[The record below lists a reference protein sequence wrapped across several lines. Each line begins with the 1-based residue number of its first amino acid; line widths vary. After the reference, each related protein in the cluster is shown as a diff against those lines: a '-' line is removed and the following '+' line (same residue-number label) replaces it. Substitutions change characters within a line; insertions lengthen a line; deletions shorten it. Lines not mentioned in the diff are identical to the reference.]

1 MPHTIR
7 IRKGVDI
14 RLAGAP
20 SGAVRDAAPADVY
33 AVQPPDF
40 HGLVPRVAVKPG
52 DRVAAGTTLFTDK
65 TFERIAVTS
74 PVSGTVRDVVRGEK
88 RRVLSVEVTP
98 DGAGTSHDFGALD
111 PATADRGALLD
122 RLLDSGCFAF
132 IRTRPF
138 DVVPD
143 PTVVPR
149 DIFISGYFSAPLA
162 PSVAEVMAGR
172 MDDFAAGAAAL
183 GRLSSSGRVHV
194 GVRTG
199 DSTFDAVPGIE
210 RTSFD
215 GPHPAGN
222 VGVQLHHVAPLA
234 PGETVWTLH
243 PEDVANFG
251 RVLRTGHYVPTR
263 VVGAGGSEH
272 PAPGHLRT
280 LVGARITTLTGGAAP
295 SPDVR
300 IISGDVLTGT
310 RVGADGFLGAFAH
323 AVTLLPEGKAPKF
336 LLTSGWLGAG
346 FDKFSVSRAFPT
358 WLMPRTKTWKLD
370 TNTNGEERALVVTGQ
385 YEQVFPFDLFPQ
397 QLVKSIIAHD
407 LDGMERLGILE
418 VAPEDFA
425 LCEYV
430 CTSKLAVQS
439 IVRKGLDTVK
449 QEIG

>member
-40 HGLVPRVAVKPG
+40 QGLVPRVAVKPG

-74 PVSGTVRDVVRGEK
+74 PVSGTVREVVRGDK
-88 RRVLSVEVTP
+88 RRVLAVEVTP
-98 DGAGTSHDFGALD
+98 DGSGAAHDFGILD

-122 RLLDSGCFAF
+122 RMLESGCFAF
-132 IRTRPF
+132 VRTRPW
-138 DVVPD
+138 DVVAD
-143 PTVVPR
+143 PSVTPR
-149 DIFISGYFSAPLA
+149 DVFISGYFSAPLS

-172 MDDFAAGAAAL
+172 MEEFAAGVKALARMTSTGTVHLGVAAGDQVFSA
-183 GRLSSSGRVHV
+183 VA
-194 GVRTG
+194 GVT
-199 DSTFDAVPGIE
+199 TTV
-210 RTSFD
+210 FD

-234 PGETVWTLH
+234 KGETVWTMH

-251 RVLRTGHYVPTR
+251 RLLQTGRFEPIR

-272 PAPGHLRT
+272 PEPCHLRT
-280 LVGARITTLTGGAAP
+280 LVGARMATLLGGAAP
-295 SPDVR
+295 GEDVR
-300 IISGDVLTGT
+300 VISGDVLTGT
-310 RVGADGFLGAFAH
+310 ATTAAGFLGAFAH
-323 AVTLLPEGKAPKF
+323 AVTMLPEGREPKF

-358 WLMPRTKTWKLD
+358 WLMPASKTWKLD
-370 TNTNGEERALVVTGQ
+370 TNSNGEERAFVVTGQ

-397 QLVKSIIAHD
+397 HLVKSIIAHD
-407 LDGMERLGILE
+407 LDGMERLGIHE

-430 CTSKLAVQS
+430 CTSKLPVQT
-439 IVRKGLDTVK
+439 IVRKGLDHVK